1 MHQPQTLLRVYDV
14 VSHGVYRHLAP
25 NDTSSGQRSCMTG
38 HRCKMSSSSKGRAVY
53 HAVQLTF
60 DVFLSYCIFAL
71 KKAQCVAMYVN
82 IKQSLLQC
90 LDARLRLG

>member
-1 MHQPQTLLRVYDV
+1 MANLMCTCIDRLQHQP
-14 VSHGVYRHLAP
+14 HF
-25 NDTSSGQRSCMTG
+25 SSATRLPIL
-38 HRCKMSSSSKGRAVY
+38 MSSYYAISRRVAASKAPR
-53 HAVQLTF
+53 LTF